1 MDVAPFD
8 DFFEFDWATQFSYQS
23 NHFYM
28 NDFND
33 LEDFNF
39 DFNLPHLD
47 QNNFEV
53 DQKPLNV
60 VLPELGH
67 YNHKGETIADAE
79 SSYVEASVKT
89 ESGFV
94 KKEKEWENLE
104 LSLVPLALPSTS
116 SSTST
121 SIIKKRSSSLQYDD
135 IKKHFDVP
143 LTMAAKKM
151 NVGVTLL
158 KKRCRELNITRWPH
172 RKLRSLMVLIDNL
185 KVYSMLF
192 EFDHSAPHFQVHE
205 TIIYSVWITHFYLYL
220 RLSFWSM
227 TRRE

>member
-1 MDVAPFD
+1 MGIAPFD
-8 DFFEFDWATQFSYQS
+8 DFFEFDWETQFSYQS

-28 NDFND
+28 NDLDD
-33 LEDFNF
+33 LENFNF

-47 QNNFEV
+47 
-53 DQKPLNV
+53 DQKSLNV

-67 YNHKGETIADAE
+67 CNDKGETVAE
-79 SSYVEASVKT
+79 SGYGEASVKT

-94 KKEKEWENLE
+94 SFVKKENEWENQE
-104 LSLVPLALPSTS
+104 LALPSS
-116 SSTST
+116 ST
-121 SIIKKRSSSLQYDD
+121 SIIRKRSSSLQYDD

-151 NVGVTLL
+151 NVGVTHL

-172 RKLRSLMVLIDNL
+172 RKLRSLMLLIDNL

-192 EFDHSAPHFQVHE
+192 DYSAPHFQLHE
-205 TIIYSVWITHFYLYL
+205 Q
-220 RLSFWSM
+220 
-227 TRRE
+227 